1 MSQDHA
7 SERTLS
13 TTGMDSSNRRERT
26 GEAPFRTGQEARQGA
41 TALGVDA
48 ITGQQGS
55 LLPESEALIP
65 ADEEHGSPIIQ
76 IGSTTLARLQP
87 SKRPNP
93 STVCEGCPAAVWY
106 ARGEKVLNYC
116 RLMHLITWET
126 GEKDPVT
133 SCDGPA
139 IASQ

>member
-1 MSQDHA
+1 MSQDQA

-13 TTGMDSSNRRERT
+13 ATGMDSSDRREPDGEVPSRT
-26 GEAPFRTGQEARQGA
+26 DQEAWQGA
-41 TALGVDA
+41 NTTGLEAT
-48 ITGQQGS
+48 TGQQGS
-55 LLPESEALIP
+55 LLPGGP
-65 ADEEHGSPIIQ
+65 EHEGNSSPIIQ
-76 IGSTTLARLQP
+76 IGSTTLARLPP
-87 SKRPNP
+87 SKRPDP

-116 RLMHLITWET
+116 RLMHLVTWET
-126 GEKDPVT
+126 GEKEPVT